1 MSKIQPWVFD
11 HDGTLVDSFQA
22 IVEATNETLLA
33 SGFEPVSAEII
44 KQNMIRA
51 TLPRFAFHTHLEL
64 HEPIV
69 RQMGQ
74 EFYTRLHKVALKLT
88 RVYEGWR
95 EVLDTLT
102 QRHHPLAVL
111 SNNEGRLIRR
121 ILTEH
126 QVIHYFPLILGEED
140 ISAVKPSPESLLAM
154 ARFWNVAPKNITMVG
169 DSASDFNAARA
180 AGCRAIGVCWGAH
193 SRKELEP
200 MGWDYLVDDPRELL
214 ELKGIT

>member
-1 MSKIQPWVFD
+1 MSEIHPWVFD
-11 HDGTLVDSFQA
+11 HDGTLIDSFQA
-22 IVEATNETLLA
+22 IVEATNETLMA

-51 TLPRFAFHTHLEL
+51 TLPRFAFHANIEL
-64 HEPIV
+64 QAPIV

-74 EFYTRLHKVALKLT
+74 EFYTRLHRGALKRT
-88 RVYEGWR
+88 RVYEGWQ

-102 QRHHPLAVL
+102 LHHHPLAVL

-121 ILTEH
+121 ILAEH

-140 ISAVKPSPESLLAM
+140 VSAVKPSPESLMAM
-154 ARFWNVAPKNITMVG
+154 ARFWNVNPKNLTMVG
-169 DSASDFNAARA
+169 DSASDICAARA

-193 SRKELEP
+193 SHKELEP
-200 MGWDYLVDDPRELL
+200 MGWDHLVDDPRELL
-214 ELKGIT
+214 DL